1 MTVSEAIQIIKD
13 NIPAYERNAGYS
25 KDCVEAIIILHLEW
39 FKNPLTASC
48 RECVQSGKNRVFKYY
63 LNTYKQ
69 KQNDTSAT

>member
-1 MTVSEAIQIIKD
+1 
-13 NIPAYERNAGYS
+13 
-25 KDCVEAIIILHLEW
+25 LEW